1 MKKIICLLLIVAC
14 TAALFACGGGISESD
29 FFEMI
34 EESEPTGVTTKT
46 YHTRPNGVSY
56 QGYYKTTINEDGFV
70 FDYEYQQRNEQFVEG
85 ESSVQTVKGQVIYA
99 DGRYTVDGAAVSAA
113 PNVAYMNIKLALTAK
128 NVGDYT
134 VSKDGKT
141 ITSTLN
147 KDQVK
152 TIFGTDIAA
161 EEAVLKV
168 TVNGTYLTK
177 VELNYTTGDGTTV
190 YVETGYVYQASA
202 D

>member
-1 MKKIICLLLIVAC
+1 MKKIICLLLVVAC
-14 TAALFACGGGISESD
+14 AAFLFACGDKGISEND

-34 EESEPTGVTTKT
+34 QESEPTGITTKT

-56 QGYYKTTINEDGFV
+56 EGLYKTAITEDGFV

-85 ESSVQTVKGQVIYA
+85 ESSVETVSGQVVYA
-99 DGRYTVDGAAVSAA
+99 DGRYTVNGESVSAA
-113 PNVAYMNIKLALTAK
+113 PNVAYMNIKFELTAD

-134 VSKDGKT
+134 ASKDGKT

-152 TIFGTDIAA
+152 KIFGTEITAN
-161 EEAVLKV
+161 EAVIKI

-177 VELNYTTGDGTTV
+177 VELNYTTADGTVV
-190 YVETGYVYQASA
+190 YVETGYVYVAA
-202 D
+202 E